1 MKSKY
6 LYKTL
11 FIFTTNNPL
20 DEETFEL
27 KVDFY
32 REQMLSY
39 EDIKREAY
47 YLASKEVFPK
57 EYSHL
62 SKIKSFELLSQR
74 VITEEN

>member
-1 MKSKY
+1 MESNY
-6 LYKTL
+6 FYKTL

-20 DEETFEL
+20 DENTFEL
-27 KVDFY
+27 KVDFF

-57 EYSHL
+57 EYSHY
-62 SKIKSFELLSQR
+62 SKIKSFEVLSQSI
-74 VITEEN
+74 ITEEN

>member
-1 MKSKY
+1 MESNY
-6 LYKTL
+6 FYKTL

-20 DEETFEL
+20 DENTFEL
-27 KVDFY
+27 KVDFS

-57 EYSHL
+57 EYSHF
-62 SKIKSFELLSQR
+62 SKIKSFEVLSK
-74 VITEEN
+74 